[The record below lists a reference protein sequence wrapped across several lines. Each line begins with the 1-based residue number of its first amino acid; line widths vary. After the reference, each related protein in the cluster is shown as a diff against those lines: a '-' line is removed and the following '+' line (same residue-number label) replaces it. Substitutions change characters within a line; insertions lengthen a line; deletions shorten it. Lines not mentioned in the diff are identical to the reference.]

1 MTKLKRNKN
10 KTENKLT
17 NKKKKKGFKKEETLS
32 LLGGSI

>member
-17 NKKKKKGFKKEETLS
+17 NKKKKGFKKEETLS